1 MMRTTVAAAICL
13 ASSIAASS
21 IAHAQDAAGVL
32 RKASVAMGADNLN
45 TLRYAASGTGASF
58 GQAFKPD
65 TAWPKL
71 NVANFVRQID
81 YQAPAIMED
90 VMRSRGEKQGGGAAP
105 IGGEA
110 RAVTV
115 AHGRFAW
122 NVAGPLAIPRQEGL
136 DSRLHDLWTT
146 PHGAIKAAS
155 RGGAKLDFVKRNGRE
170 VAAVSFGE
178 KGVYSATAFLDDGF
192 LVERVES
199 RYTDNVMGD
208 IAVVTTYS
216 NYRIFGPIVFP
227 TRIRQTMAGSPTL
240 DLNVSD
246 VQPNAKV
253 DISVPE
259 VVAKASGEER
269 VVSEKA
275 AEGVWFIA
283 GGSHNSAAIEMKDHV
298 ILVESPLGDGRAM
311 AVINEV
317 RKLVPNKPLRY
328 VISSHH
334 HFDHAGGLRAAVAEG
349 MTVVAQAQSKGWYEK
364 TLSAP
369 ARINP
374 DRLAKSGKKA
384 RFMPVNEKLVLDDGS
399 RKVEIHRLVPSD
411 HTDTFLMV
419 YLPKEKLLI
428 QADAFTPGP
437 PNAAPPA
444 APNNYNQLTLVENIE
459 RLKLQVDRHLPLH
472 GRMVPNVELYRAAGK
487 PIL

>member
-1 MMRTTVAAAICL
+1 MTKLLAAA
-13 ASSIAASS
+13 AACIVSFPVL
-21 IAHAQDAAGVL
+21 AQDAGGVL
-32 RKASVAMGADNLN
+32 RKAAAAMGADNLN
-45 TLRYAASGTGASF
+45 TIRYAASGTGASF

-71 NVANFVRQID
+71 NYSSFVRQID

-90 VMRSRGEKQGGGAAP
+90 VMRSRGEKKGGGAVP

-122 NVAGPLAIPRQEGL
+122 NVAGPLSIPRQQGL

-146 PHGAIKAAS
+146 PHGVIKAAS
-155 RGGAKLDFVKRNGRE
+155 RGGATLGFVNRDGKE
-170 VAAVSFGE
+170 MATVSFGE
-178 KGVYSATAFLDDGF
+178 KGVYSATAFLGEQF

-208 IAVVTTYS
+208 VAVVTTYS
-216 NYRIFGPIVFP
+216 NYRMFGPIVFP
-227 TRIRQTMAGSPTL
+227 TRIQQTMAGSPTL

-253 DISVPE
+253 DIAVPE
-259 VVAKASGEER
+259 IVAKAGSEER
-269 VVSEKA
+269 VVAEKA
-275 AEGVWFIA
+275 AEGVWFLA

-298 ILVESPLGDGRAM
+298 ILVESPLWDGRAM

-328 VISSHH
+328 VVNSHN
-334 HFDHAGGLRAAVAEG
+334 HFDHSGGVRAAVAEG
-349 MTVVAQAQSKGWYEK
+349 MTVIAQAQSKPWYEK
-364 TLSAP
+364 TLAAP

-374 DRLAKSGKKA
+374 DRLARSGKKGKVMA
-384 RFMPVNEKLVLDDGS
+384 VNEKLVLDDGS
-399 RKVEIHRLVPSD
+399 RKVEIHRMVQTD

-472 GRMVPNVELYRAAGK
+472 GRIVPNVELYRAAGK